1 MPSHAAGHRQRHH
14 PHLVIGGGITVV
26 VVLLALVSIVWTP
39 YAVETQ
45 AIANRFSEPSVVHP
59 LGTDLYGRDMLT
71 RIMLGAQNALLV
83 GIVAVSIGSV
93 IGVAVGLFAAINGG
107 ILDAILMRCSD
118 FIFAFPAILSA
129 ILITAWQGP
138 GAINAIVA
146 IGIFNI
152 PVFAQLARGAART
165 VLAREFVRAAQAMGQ
180 SMPRIA
186 FKHVLP
192 NISGILIVQ
201 MTSQFAIAILADAG
215 LSYLGLGI
223 QPPNPSWGKMLFDAQ
238 TLTAMAPMQAVYPGL
253 AIVLS
258 VLGFNLM
265 GDGLRDV
272 LDTRMARTGPSI
284 A

>member
-1 MPSHAAGHRQRHH
+1 MPSRAAEHRQRHH
-14 PHLVIGGGITVV
+14 PHLVIGGGITIVI
-26 VVLLALVSIVWTP
+26 VLLALVSIVWTP

-45 AIANRFSEPSVVHP
+45 SIANRFSVPTLVHP

-83 GIVAVSIGSV
+83 GIVAVSIGSI

-138 GAINAIVA
+138 GAINAIIA

-258 VLGFNLM
+258 VLGFNLL

-272 LDTRMARTGPSI
+272 LDTRMVRTGPSN